1 MCGRDDG
8 AEGEDGE
15 DREGRQ
21 GALRTE
27 GQRGELTG
35 EPQQQRGECPCH
47 TSVAY
52 MAQIFIYVRLFYV
65 PFVLCTIYFTIYQL
79 PNTMADGCL

>member
-35 EPQQQRGECPCH
+35 EPQQQRGVCPCH

-52 MAQIFIYVRLFYV
+52 MAQNFILRTVCFTYHLFYY
-65 PFVLCTIYFTIYQL
+65 LSAT
-79 PNTMADGCL
+79 

>member
-1 MCGRDDG
+1 MCGGDDG

-15 DREGRQ
+15 EWEGRQ

-35 EPQQQRGECPCH
+35 EPQQQRGQCPCH
-47 TSVAY
+47 TSVATWLPCSNSMY
-52 MAQIFIYVRLFYV
+52 IPSIL
-65 PFVLCTIYFTIYQL
+65 LTIYL
-79 PNTMADGCL
+79 SAA